1 MYCKSIR
8 TFNTRKKYTHFKEII
23 LKYISKSRAFHG
35 RYIFCFFPKKYNFY
49 YCMEKKT
56 MSDGARSHIKNSCT
70 SNR

>member
-23 LKYISKSRAFHG
+23 LKYTSKSRAFHG

-49 YCMEKKT
+49 YCMEKNF